1 MNDQLRKTV
10 EKFYKEY
17 LRKKRWKKA
26 VNVMGCVVVFCTTY
40 ALILPAITM
49 QKDTIC
55 GYEEHLH
62 GEECYISAPTVEMI
76 CTAETLGVHEHDNDC
91 YDDENELIC
100 GQADFIIHE
109 HDDDCYWE
117 DELLLCTLDEVEEHT
132 HSKKKCYDIY
142 EELACGQ
149 EETGHFHGEACYASE
164 RGELICGKEEYEG
177 HSHSS
182 SCYEIIFTEETERI
196 CDLPEDENHNH
207 DEGCYETTVEE
218 EKVLICT
225 EEQTEGHSHRDNC
238 YEWNKYLTCTRE
250 EVDGHIHDDSCY
262 VTVEELDCD
271 KEEIEAHE
279 HDEDCDDCKKLETI
293 EHQHSEACFRELAEE
308 EIGEPILICKEK
320 QHQHTDDCYPKE
332 TELVFVCELME
343 HCHEDFCYD
352 TEGNLICEITEHSHD
367 DSCYEEVEIGGE
379 PGGADKEIEGEPDET
394 DKPDNSDGT
403 ESPTEGETEGTVPEE
418 PPVTDGETGGKAPEE
433 DSEIEEMP
441 PAEGSGTE
449 VLPPAENEQKDSE
462 INSSGGSNHSSNK
475 DKDRDDHKDETIEE
489 PTKET
494 EGEDTEGDQ
503 TDMKDDPEIKED
515 GEVEVPEDDPADPET
530 QEPQENPMF
539 PVFPEEEPVK
549 QPEVEVNG
557 LQKHEHGEGCYDEE
571 GNLSC
576 TIQDVITEPEEEIT
590 KEELEEIEIPTLS
603 EFAQMGNIESYLQ
616 DQMGNLRFRILNG
629 TGEEL
634 MPDEMGV
641 YFVDTETEYSLHVG
655 ILAPQG
661 FEEGSYFYQ
670 LPEGVNSE
678 TGNGV
683 LMIEEVEIGN
693 WIVADSGYITFF
705 MNQEAKKYWDVCISI
720 DIDITFDAGME
731 ECQIGDLMFVLETT
745 VDDADRRLSASTE
758 TADITVVVSENI
770 MLPEGAYLDVTELSE
785 DSLEGALAT
794 EKAEEMYPKDYV
806 LGHNLFRIV
815 ICDED
820 GFELS
825 GLTSEDMEISI
836 TLKDVSLEE
845 AYYQPMCIYPEEI
858 KTIEAIEMVQTS
870 VSNAISMAMLS
881 DEAEESVLSE
891 NVEQQTAEE
900 DVLAEEVILDKDAEL
915 KAEFVDA
922 VTIEGDNFV
931 TMEFTTVTNAITVD
945 AVALSS
951 TLKPGTYSG
960 MFFDYIDEK
969 NAFTRNPDF
978 ADYYNENSPL
988 GVAGSFHLVGFD
1000 TVEFG
1005 VHVNGNILAKKL
1017 KAGSNFG
1024 TKGIDQELTYAQKY
1038 EKPNNQTEHTSD
1050 KNILVV
1056 GSSNTMTLKN
1066 DRPAVND
1073 MDMIAPKTIYQ
1084 EKNTKDNPFIDLK
1097 RVENE
1102 IRGLSASLKKY
1113 STSSESIL
1121 QEHIWKTGQDQNKRD
1136 LTLVNPD
1143 ALGVYNFTGSELN
1156 SICNTPLRLKGFTKG
1171 CKGSIV
1177 INVDCSDI
1185 AEGSTITMPEAP
1197 IFVDGNQV
1205 NAAET
1210 LDFTDG
1216 RVLWNFI
1223 NADGKK
1229 VWVKYATGMIVA
1241 PGAHVELHESFNG
1254 TAVAEKINVYTES
1267 HRTDFSGKLVHTT
1280 TEFSVR
1286 KVDSENISITL
1297 PNAMFDLYQWNG
1309 SDYVKVNTRKD
1320 QYCSD
1325 EDGLISFEGL
1335 EYNTAYKLIETTS
1348 PKGYIIGDEPYYFIL
1363 ERADE
1368 GNYPVRKPSDFQGS
1382 DPGSLLYVRNEQME
1396 GSYELPE
1403 TGGIGTHWFTIGGLT
1418 MMLGA
1423 AALIRKKQHSKGG
1436 ESS

>member
-462 INSSGGSNHSSNK
+462 TNSSGGSNHSSNK

-576 TIQDVITEPEEEIT
+576 TIQDVMTEPEEEIT

-683 LMIEEVEIGN
+683 LMIEEVEVGN
-693 WIVADSGYITFF
+693 WVVTDSGYITFF
-705 MNQEAKKYWDVCISI
+705 MNQEAKKYWDVSISI
-720 DIDITFDAGME
+720 DFEICFEPGVE
-731 ECQIGDLMFVLETT
+731 ECQIGDLVFAVETII
-745 VDDADRRLSASTE
+745 DISDRTLSASVSSAE
-758 TADITVVVSENI
+758 INVVVPEGVYI
-770 MLPEGAYLDVTELSE
+770 PEGAYLAVTELPKDSREWEAAVSTAEETYE
-785 DSLEGALAT
+785 DS
-794 EKAEEMYPKDYV
+794 V
-806 LGHNLFRIV
+806 LDGYIYEIL
-815 ICDED
+815 ICDAD
-820 GFELS
+820 GHELTELS
-825 GLTSEDMEISI
+825 MEEVEISI
-836 TLKDVSLEE
+836 VLNTEQDYNVM
-845 AYYQPMCIYPEEI
+845 YQPVQIFSDEVVEAEVEEPPMEEE
-858 KTIEAIEMVQTS
+858 KAAEEV
-870 VSNAISMAMLS
+870 
-881 DEAEESVLSE
+881 EAEESGLVESAFTALFTTAWAMETESDLE
-891 NVEQQTAEE
+891 ARLVDDADVTETKDNVMVSFAGQARTVA
-900 DVLAEEVILDKDAEL
+900 VLAMRSSLNYQVNTQKDAFL
-915 KAEFVDA
+915 KDSA
-922 VTIEGDNFV
+922 
-931 TMEFTTVTNAITVD
+931 
-945 AVALSS
+945 
-951 TLKPGTYSG
+951 YS
-960 MFFDYIDEK
+960 I
-969 NAFTRNPDF
+969 
-978 ADYYNENSPL
+978 YYNENSPL
-988 GVAGSFHLVGFD
+988 GTAGSFHIVAFD
-1000 TVEFG
+1000 TASL
-1005 VHVNGNILAKKL
+1005 HSHTNGNILAKTL
-1017 KAGSNFG
+1017 RGNGQAFG
-1024 TKGIDQELTYAQKY
+1024 TNNYDDELSYVQSY
-1038 EKPNNQTEHTSD
+1038 ESVSNNTGSKAEHYLVLGTNNIVDTADNGNAFSVNNVKLNTI
-1050 KNILVV
+1050 KNIVQDEDT
-1056 GSSNTMTLKN
+1056 NK
-1066 DRPAVND
+1066 
-1073 MDMIAPKTIYQ
+1073 K
-1084 EKNTKDNPFIDLK
+1084 PFIDLD

-1102 IRGLSASLKKY
+1102 IRGLS
-1113 STSSESIL
+1113 STMAGYA
-1121 QEHIWKTGQDQNKRD
+1121 TTNG
-1136 LTLVNPD
+1136 TLEWGVNPD
-1143 ALGVYNFTGSELN
+1143 NTSKYYIRLTNPDAVGILNINGSKLN
-1156 SICNTPLRLKGFTKG
+1156 EYAGADLAIQGFASGHDGT
-1171 CKGSIV
+1171 IV
-1177 INVDCSDI
+1177 FNVDCS
-1185 AEGSTITMPEAP
+1185 GLKTVTMPQRAK
-1197 IFVDGNQV
+1197 IFIDGKEQP
-1205 NAAET
+1205 
-1210 LDFTDG
+1210 TDEVVEFSAG
-1216 RVLWNFI
+1216 KVVWNFI
-1223 NADGKK
+1223 NAEG
-1229 VWVKYATGMIVA
+1229 VTINTWQMTGMVLA
-1241 PGAHVELHESFNG
+1241 LGATVNVNQNLNG
-1254 TAVAEKINVYTES
+1254 TVVAENVYVKGES
-1267 HRTDFSGKLVHTT
+1267 HRTDFTGKIVHTT
-1280 TEFSVR
+1280 TNFSIQ
-1286 KVDSENISITL
+1286 KVDSENISISL
-1297 PNAMFDLYQWNG
+1297 PNATFDLYQWDG
-1309 SDYVKVNTRKD
+1309 SEYVKVNTAPE
-1320 QYCSD
+1320 QYTSD
-1325 EDGLISFEGL
+1325 ANGLVSFPDL

-1348 PKGYIIGDEPYYFIL
+1348 PVGYILDDEPYYIL
-1363 ERADE
+1363 LEHNDN
-1368 GNYPVRKPSDFQGS
+1368 GSYPVCKPEGFEGS

-1423 AALIRKKQHSKGG
+1423 GALYIKKRRKGG
-1436 ESS
+1436 MHSER

>member
-142 EELACGQ
+142 EELVCGQ

-549 QPEVEVNG
+549 QPEVEING
-557 LQKHEHGEGCYDEE
+557 LQKHEHGEDCYDEE

-683 LMIEEVEIGN
+683 LMIEEVEVGN
-693 WIVADSGYITFF
+693 WVVTDSGYITFF
-705 MNQEAKKYWDVCISI
+705 MNQEAKKYWDVSISI
-720 DIDITFDAGME
+720 DFEICFEPGVE
-731 ECQIGDLMFVLETT
+731 ECQIGDLVFAVETII
-745 VDDADRRLSASTE
+745 DISDRTLSASVSSAE
-758 TADITVVVSENI
+758 INVVVPEGVYI
-770 MLPEGAYLDVTELSE
+770 PEGAYLAVTELPKDSREWEAAVSTAEETYE
-785 DSLEGALAT
+785 DS
-794 EKAEEMYPKDYV
+794 V
-806 LGHNLFRIV
+806 LDGYIYEIL
-815 ICDED
+815 ICDAE
-820 GFELS
+820 GNELTELS
-825 GLTSEDMEISI
+825 MEEVEISI
-836 TLKDVSLEE
+836 VLNTEQDYNVM
-845 AYYQPMCIYPEEI
+845 YQPVQIFSDEVVEAEVEEPPMEEE
-858 KTIEAIEMVQTS
+858 KAAEEV
-870 VSNAISMAMLS
+870 
-881 DEAEESVLSE
+881 EAEESGLVESAFTALFTTAWAMETESDLE
-891 NVEQQTAEE
+891 ARLVDDADVTETKDNVMVSFAGQARTVA
-900 DVLAEEVILDKDAEL
+900 VLAMRSSLNYQVNTQKDAFL
-915 KAEFVDA
+915 KDSA
-922 VTIEGDNFV
+922 
-931 TMEFTTVTNAITVD
+931 
-945 AVALSS
+945 
-951 TLKPGTYSG
+951 YS
-960 MFFDYIDEK
+960 I
-969 NAFTRNPDF
+969 
-978 ADYYNENSPL
+978 YYNANSPL
-988 GVAGSFHLVGFD
+988 GTAGSFHVVGFD
-1000 TVEFG
+1000 TVSL
-1005 VHVNGNILAKKL
+1005 HSHTNGNILAKTL
-1017 KAGSNFG
+1017 RANGQAFG
-1024 TKGIDQELTYAQKY
+1024 TNNYNDELSYIQSY
-1038 EKPNNQTEHTSD
+1038 ESVSGNTGSKENHYLVLGTNNIVGTADNGSAFSVNNEKLNTI
-1050 KNILVV
+1050 KNIVQ
-1056 GSSNTMTLKN
+1056 
-1066 DRPAVND
+1066 DED
-1073 MDMIAPKTIYQ
+1073 TI
-1084 EKNTKDNPFIDLK
+1084 EKPFIDLE

-1102 IRGLSASLKKY
+1102 IRGLSSSLAEYK
-1113 STSSESIL
+1113 E
-1121 QEHIWKTGQDQNKRD
+1121 TG
-1136 LTLVNPD
+1136 LTKNLSAENDREVVLNNPN
-1143 ALGVYNFTGSELN
+1143 AVGVWNMTAEEL
-1156 SICNTPLRLKGFTKG
+1156 TQLKERPLRLKGFRSDG
-1171 CKGSIV
+1171 SGSIV
-1177 INVDCSDI
+1177 INVNCAGATNLYMPSSATVFIDG
-1185 AEGSTITMPEAP
+1185 EEQSTNEVVEFSAGKVI
-1197 IFVDGNQV
+1197 
-1205 NAAET
+1205 
-1210 LDFTDG
+1210 
-1216 RVLWNFI
+1216 WNFI
-1223 NADGKK
+1223 NAEGVTITLNKM
-1229 VWVKYATGMIVA
+1229 TGMVVA
-1241 PGAHVELHESFNG
+1241 PGATVVIDDNVNG
-1254 TAVAEKINVYTES
+1254 TVVAENVQVMKES
-1267 HRTDFSGKLVHTT
+1267 HRTDFTGKIELTPA
-1280 TEFSVR
+1280 EAQFSLK
-1286 KVDSENISITL
+1286 KVDSENINITL
-1297 PNAMFDLYQWNG
+1297 PKA
-1309 SDYVKVNTRKD
+1309 
-1320 QYCSD
+1320 
-1325 EDGLISFEGL
+1325 IFEL
-1335 EYNTAYKLIETTS
+1335 HEYNPETGEYDILAGTYSSSKEGDLANNAVGWVHFTELKYNQAYKLQEVTA
-1348 PKGYIIGDEPYYFIL
+1348 PAGYILGDEPQYFL
-1363 ERADE
+1363 LPHADTTNNPVVKPANYTGKTEPPGAVLVVTNVASDEE
-1368 GNYPVRKPSDFQGS
+1368 GNY
-1382 DPGSLLYVRNEQME
+1382 
-1396 GSYELPE
+1396 ELPS
-1403 TGGIGTHWFTIGGLT
+1403 TGGMGTHWFILGGLT
-1418 MMLGA
+1418 MMFGA
-1423 AALIRKKQHSKGG
+1423 GALIIKKQRSKS
-1436 ESS
+1436 EENS